1 MKPGICIRSLVP
13 LILSFVIT
21 SSAQESAKMETVL
34 LPNSSPLVSFR
45 ILFLTGSASDPAGKE
60 GVAALTASMISKGGS
75 QKLPYPEIVQAMFP
89 MATSFNSQ
97 VDKEMTVFF
106 GTTHRDNLKKY
117 FELVSGMILEPG
129 WRQEDFQRVRSDAV
143 NYLKITLRGTNDE
156 ELGKEALYNSIYRG
170 HPYGHENTGT
180 VSSLEKLT
188 VEDVKAFYK
197 AHYSRENLV
206 LGMAGGYTPEF
217 LAEAKNR
224 FTHLPAGS
232 RTKQVLPQPAAI
244 QGLQVEI
251 LKKEARATAISLG
264 FPINVIRG
272 QKDWLALYLVQSY
285 FGQHRSSN
293 SYLYQRLRELRGL
306 NYGDYAYIEYFP
318 RGMFQFHPDPNLG
331 RHQQIFQIW
340 IRPVEPQNAHFA
352 LRTAL
357 FELNKLVKDGITE
370 KDFAATRQFLS
381 KFVNVLTKTQ
391 DLQLGYQLDSHYY
404 GIPNF
409 TDYVKSGL
417 AKLTVGEVN
426 RAIREHLKP
435 ENMKI
440 VSVAHDAEGLKK
452 ALVANAPSPI
462 KYNAPKPK
470 EILDEDKILEKY
482 PLKITSDA
490 VKIIPIDKVFQ

>member
-1 MKPGICIRSLVP
+1 
-13 LILSFVIT
+13 
-21 SSAQESAKMETVL
+21 METVL

-60 GVAALTASMISKGGS
+60 GVAALTASVISKGGS
-75 QKLPYPEIVQAMFP
+75 QKLPYPEIVKAMFP
-89 MATSFNSQ
+89 MATSFSSQ
-97 VDKEMTVFF
+97 VDKEMTVFY

-117 FELVSGMILEPG
+117 FELVSGMLLEPG
-129 WRQEDFQRVRSDAV
+129 WRQEDFDRVRSDAV

-156 ELGKEALYNSIYRG
+156 ELGKEALYNAIYRG

-188 VEDVKAFYK
+188 VEDLKAFYK

-206 LGMAGGYTPEF
+206 LGMAGGYTPEL
-217 LAEAKNR
+217 LAEVKAR
-224 FTHLPAGS
+224 FNHLPAGT
-232 RTKQVLPQPAAI
+232 RTKPALPAPPAI

-251 LKKEARATAISLG
+251 IQKEARATAISLG
-264 FPINVIRG
+264 FPINVVRG
-272 QKDWLALYLVQSY
+272 QKDWVALYLAQSY

-331 RHQQIFQIW
+331 RRQQLFQIW

-404 GIPNF
+404 GIHSF

-417 AKLTVGEVN
+417 AKLTVEEVN

-440 VSVAHDAEGLKK
+440 VIVAKDAEGLKK
-452 ALVANAPSPI
+452 ALVANTPSPI

-490 VKIIPIDKVFQ
+490 VKTIPIDQVFQ